1 MKFRF
6 HREASEEYLA
16 SVAFYEDEQS
26 GLGWKFVQAVEA
38 GIQTV
43 LEQPERRRPFDGPM
57 RRLLVETFP
66 FHLIYGIQEDSVV
79 FLAVAH
85 CSREPG
91 YWRERLDEDP

>member
-6 HREASEEYLA
+6 HREASEEYFA

-38 GIQTV
+38 GIQNV
-43 LEQPERRRPFDGPM
+43 MEQPDRWRTFDGRL
-57 RRLLVETFP
+57 RRVLVETFP
-66 FHLIYGIQEDSVV
+66 FHLIYGIRDGEVV

-85 CSREPG
+85 CSRMPG
-91 YWRERLDEDP
+91 YWKGRLNEHL